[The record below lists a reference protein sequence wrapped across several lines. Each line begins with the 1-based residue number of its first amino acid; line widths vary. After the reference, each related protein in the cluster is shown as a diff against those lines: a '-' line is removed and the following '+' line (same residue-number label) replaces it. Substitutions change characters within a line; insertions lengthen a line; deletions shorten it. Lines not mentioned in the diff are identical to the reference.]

1 MGIKDLELMA
11 MSETIEALK
20 SLEKE
25 QVRRIVTWLK
35 NRFNIEDGKIY
46 IEEKEENN
54 YTDYASITSGKGT
67 SSAIEARVGKEKK
80 QWGGTKKKSIKDFDT
95 VLDLFAE
102 STVKRA
108 GHKILLMAAYLQEK
122 QDLKDITSYDINFRL
137 KRIGHGI
144 QNISSVINTV
154 LRENPVILQEI
165 QEGSPGTNYSRKKF
179 HVTAE
184 GLKLAESFITV

>member
-46 IEEKEENN
+46 IEENEENRK
-54 YTDYASITSGKGT
+54 TDLTSFSTGKT
-67 SSAIEARVGKEKK
+67 VFSTIESRVGKERKHR
-80 QWGGTKKKSIKDFDT
+80 GGTIKKSIKDFDT

-102 STVKRA
+102 SNVKRA

-154 LRENPVILQEI
+154 LRENPVILREI
-165 QEGSPGTNYSRKKF
+165 QEGGPGANYSRKKF
-179 HVTAE
+179 HVTPE
-184 GLKLAESFITV
+184 GLELAESFITV